1 MIGVVAEGSRWWVVE
16 EFFELFKIP
25 WEPAIANRK
34 YAAVISAGQPIDHL
48 DAQSFIL
55 FGSSAC
61 SEDRLAGVGI
71 EEFAGPN
78 VVSWGDTVFPVFGKL
93 ALVQGSGGVL
103 RHQNGAV
110 DCQYQAGGRSI
121 HRVGYDLFLEVE
133 RLLTEG
139 QPESWASAPTLDW
152 HIALVRALLR
162 AAGTKYIEIPPKP
175 VGAAFICC
183 LTHDIDFCG
192 ITRHRFDRTLAG
204 FVARAS
210 VFTISDF
217 VRGRR
222 TLGEVVQNF
231 AALLSLPLV
240 FLNLLPDFWNPF
252 RDYARADGDRG
263 STFFVVPFKN
273 TPGVDPDGVQHP
285 SRGVGYQISEIS
297 ELLHTASAS
306 GAELAVHGI
315 DGWRDVDAGRAELA
329 ALRSVTAQE
338 GAGVRM
344 HWLYFDPG
352 STARLDQAGFT
363 YDSTFGYNGTVGY
376 RAGTSQVFRPPQV
389 ERLLEL
395 PLLIM
400 DSALLFP
407 GRMGLSAAEA
417 VRRCERLVA
426 HARQWGGTLVVNW
439 HDRSLAPERLWTRS
453 YQQLLAE
460 IEEGGDTWFATAR
473 DAVGWFRWRRAIQIT
488 EDEPGT
494 FTVSVPRSSNGLPA
508 ARIAVHRSGS
518 HGPELTFT
526 GETAV
531 TVQL

>member
-1 MIGVVAEGSRWWVVE
+1 MIGVAAEGSSSWVVE

-25 WEPAIANRK
+25 WERAVSTRK
-34 YAAVISAGQPIDHL
+34 YAAVLSAGQPIDHL
-48 DAQSFIL
+48 DAESFIL
-55 FGSSAC
+55 FGSSPC
-61 SEDRLAGVGI
+61 GEDRLAGVGI
-71 EEFAGPN
+71 EEVGGPS
-78 VVSWGDTVFPVFGKL
+78 VVSWRDTVFPVYGRL
-93 ALVQGSGGVL
+93 ALLQGSGGGL
-103 RHQNGAV
+103 RHRNGAV

-121 HRVGYDLFLEVE
+121 HRVGYDLFFEVE
-133 RLLTEG
+133 QLLTEG
-139 QPESWASAPTLDW
+139 QPEAWASVPTLDW

-162 AAGTKYIEIPPKP
+162 AAGTEFIEIPPKP

-204 FVARAS
+204 FVVRAS
-210 VFTISDF
+210 VFTISDL

-222 TLGEVVQNF
+222 TGGEAIQNF

-240 FLNLLPDFWNPF
+240 FLKLLPDLWNPF

-263 STFFVVPFKN
+263 STFFLVPFKH
-273 TPGVDPDGVQHP
+273 TPGVGPDGVQNP

-297 ELLHTASAS
+297 ELLLTASAS

-315 DGWRDVDAGRAELA
+315 DAWRDVAAGRAELA
-329 ALRSVTAQE
+329 ALRSVSAQAD
-338 GAGVRM
+338 AGVRM

-352 STARLDQAGFT
+352 SAARLDDAGFA

-376 RAGTSQVFRPPQV
+376 RAGTSQVFRPPRV

-417 VRRCERLVA
+417 VRRCKSLVE

-439 HDRSLAPERLWTRS
+439 HDRSLAPERLWRRS
-453 YQQLLAE
+453 YQHLLAE
-460 IEEGGDTWFATAR
+460 IEKGGDTWFASAR
-473 DAVGWFRWRRAIQIT
+473 DAVGWFRWRRSIRIT
-488 EDEPGT
+488 EEQPGT
-494 FTVSVPRSSNGLPA
+494 FTVSVPCASNGLPA

-518 HGPELTFT
+518 DGPELRFT
-526 GETAV
+526 GETPV